1 MRLFARRV
9 GSGQVDAWQ
18 PQLYVVLVAL
28 ALLVAFAIAFVIQ
41 NDERIEVDFVLA
53 CARVSLIWV
62 ILLSLAV
69 GVLAGVA
76 LSQLYRRRATGRSAG
91 D

>member
-53 CARVSLIWV
+53 SARVSLIWV

-76 LSQLYRRRATGRSAG
+76 LSQLYRRRETGRSAG